1 MNLNDRT
8 KLYKHLMNGF
18 SFMIPFVVA
27 GGIFL
32 ALSSLPL
39 FEGVALWMEE
49 TGVVTF
55 QYILPIL
62 AGYISYSIADR
73 PGILPGFIAGALA
86 INGDSGFIGA
96 ILGGFAAG
104 YLVELLKLMTK
115 RIPRSMISMKT
126 ILILPI
132 FGLLF
137 ASLSMVLINFLF
149 SPISMAIETEIVEL
163 NGIPLIIVAII
174 AGALMAFDLGGPVN
188 KIVYLV
194 GVIAIFHAHSSILM
208 ASIMAAGMT
217 PPLGVAL
224 STLLFKKIYTEEE
237 RKIGKS
243 NWITGASFITEGAIP
258 FARKD
263 PKVMRPALIIGSVL
277 AAVIVALIGVSVP
290 APHGGIFV
298 VFLMTNWW
306 GFLLAVASGTIASAL
321 YIGIFAKE
329 IDEFDTL

>member
-1 MNLNDRT
+1 
-8 KLYKHLMNGF
+8 MNGF

-32 ALSSLPL
+32 ALSSLSI
-39 FEGVALWMEE
+39 FEPISLWMEE
-49 TGVVTF
+49 TGTVTF

-86 INGDSGFIGA
+86 LNGDSGFIGA

-104 YLVELLKLMTK
+104 YSVELLKLLTK
-115 RIPRSMISMKT
+115 KIPRSVISMKT

-132 FGLLF
+132 FGLLL
-137 ASLSMVLINFLF
+137 ASLSMLLINFLF
-149 SPISMAIETEIVEL
+149 SPISIYLETAIVEL
-163 NGIPLIIVAII
+163 NGIPLIIVALI
-174 AGALMAFDLGGPVN
+174 AGALMAFDLGGPIN
-188 KIVYLV
+188 KIVYLI

-224 STLLFKKIYTEEE
+224 STFLFKKLYTEEE
-237 RKIGKS
+237 QKIGKS

-258 FARKD
+258 FAKKD
-263 PKVMRPALIIGSVL
+263 PKVMRPALIIGSML
-277 AAVIVALIGVSVP
+277 AAVIVAIFGVSVP

-298 VFLMTNWW
+298 VFLMSNWW
-306 GFLLAVASGTIASAL
+306 GFLIAITVGMVASAL
-321 YIGIFAKE
+321 YIGIFTKE
-329 IDEFDTL
+329 VDEFDTL

>member
-1 MNLNDRT
+1 MDRT

-32 ALSSLPL
+32 ALSSLSL
-39 FEGVALWMEE
+39 FEPITLWMEE
-49 TGVVTF
+49 TGTVAF

-62 AGYISYSIADR
+62 AGYIAYSIADR

-86 INGDSGFIGA
+86 LNGDSGFIGA

-104 YLVELLKLMTK
+104 YSVELIKLLTK
-115 RIPRSMISMKT
+115 KIPRSMISMKT

-137 ASLSMVLINFLF
+137 ASLCMLLINFLF
-149 SPISMAIETEIVEL
+149 SPLSIYLETQIVEL
-163 NGIPLIIVAII
+163 NGIPLIVVAII

-224 STLLFKKIYTEEE
+224 STLFFKNLYTDEEI
-237 RKIGKS
+237 KIGRS

-258 FARKD
+258 FVKKNPRI
-263 PKVMRPALIIGSVL
+263 VHPALILGSVL
-277 AAVIVALIGVSVP
+277 AALIVAIIGVSVP

-306 GFLLAVASGTIASAL
+306 GFLIAVTLGTIASAL
-321 YIGIFAKE
+321 YIGIFTKK
-329 IDEFDTL
+329 IDEFDQL

>member
-1 MNLNDRT
+1 M
-8 KLYKHLMNGF
+8 YKHLMNGF

-32 ALSSLPL
+32 ALSSLPF
-39 FEGVALWMEE
+39 FEPITLWMEE
-49 TGVVTF
+49 TGMITF

-86 INGDSGFIGA
+86 LNGDSGFIGA

-104 YLVELLKLMTK
+104 YIVELLKLLTK
-115 RIPRSMISMKT
+115 KIPRSMISMKT

-137 ASLSMVLINFLF
+137 ASLAMLVINFLF
-149 SPISMAIETEIVEL
+149 SPISIAIETEIVEL
-163 NGIPLIIVAII
+163 NGILLIIVAII

-188 KIVYLV
+188 KIVYLI

-224 STLLFKKIYTEEE
+224 ATLLFKKLYTDEE
-237 RKIGKS
+237 RKMGKS
-243 NWITGASFITEGAIP
+243 NWVTGASFITEGALP
-258 FARKD
+258 FMKKD

-277 AAVIVALIGVSVP
+277 AAVIVAIFGVSVP

-306 GFLLAVASGTIASAL
+306 GFLIAIATGTIASAL
-321 YIGIFAKE
+321 YIGIFSKE
-329 IDEFDTL
+329 TIDSNQ